1 MEWCS
6 GHSGEYTGD
15 LGTRAPEGG
24 VFGLEA
30 AQPCRRPF
38 ECTDDLG
45 TRAPEGGVFWLEAAQ
60 PCRRPFECT
69 GDLGT
74 RAPEG
79 GRQLSHAGVLSYV
92 CGYSRGCRR
101 TGSWA
106 NWVSFFMCVAAAR
119 CCRADG
125 VLVACGSTFLV
136 FIGVFGE
143 DIAPRINPCMH

>member
-24 VFGLEA
+24 VF
-30 AQPCRRPF
+30 
-38 ECTDDLG
+38 
-45 TRAPEGGVFWLEAAQ
+45 WLEAAQ
-60 PCRRPFECT
+60 PCRRPF
-69 GDLGT
+69 L
-74 RAPEG
+74 
-79 GRQLSHAGVLSYV
+79 
-92 CGYSRGCRR
+92 
-101 TGSWA
+101 
-106 NWVSFFMCVAAAR
+106 CVR
-119 CCRADG
+119 LQQRVPQDWADG